1 MYFVGKH
8 RIYLYSSEVR
18 LYSSFLKLVQINFI
32 FSDNICVSSM
42 SKYMYMKQYICTMH
56 TAVDIQ
62 VWEIFDT
69 KLDIQ
74 YNMIIYGLNV
84 QTEDNTLIN
93 WSSHISI
100 SYSIY
105 TNCYFIDMLSMYTVN
120 DIPLCC
126 YVSGFYSLYWVIL
139 LIWVILPIT

>member
-1 MYFVGKH
+1 
-8 RIYLYSSEVR
+8 
-18 LYSSFLKLVQINFI
+18 
-32 FSDNICVSSM
+32 
-42 SKYMYMKQYICTMH
+42 MYMKQYICTMH

-62 VWEIFDT
+62 VWKIFDT

-74 YNMIIYGLNV
+74 YNMIIYGLIV

-93 WSSHISI
+93 WSSHI

-120 DIPLCC
+120 DIPLGNPCVTVAM
-126 YVSGFYSLYWVIL
+126 YQASIHY
-139 LIWVILPIT
+139 TE